1 MQNNLRMGFE
11 YDIAYE
17 DANGVIVNRQKAK
30 NILVNEGI
38 KNFYSAIFNIK
49 SINNTTSLFKTFV
62 YQFIENDYEPQPTD
76 SLNGNNALDLYEC
89 DYNNTL
95 INQGNY
101 IDYYHLIVGGVTVG
115 KDGKSVSLDEGY
127 YKFVGYK
134 RLTGVC
140 IFRPNFKYDQGT
152 FRPTSFSPLYT
163 NKAVLLSAA
172 KFNTPI
178 QVMPGGTIYAR
189 GNFFLNPM

>member
-1 MQNNLRMGFE
+1 MQNNLQMGFE
-11 YDIAYE
+11 YDIKYE
-17 DANGVIVNRQKAK
+17 DANGVIVSRQKAK

-38 KNFYSAIFNIK
+38 KNFYSLLFNIK
-49 SINNTTSLFKTFV
+49 SINGLTTSRKTFV
-62 YQFIENDYEPQPTD
+62 YQFIESDYEPQPTD
-76 SLNGNNALDLYEC
+76 SLNDNNALDLYEC

-101 IDYYHLIVGGVTVG
+101 IQYYPLIVGGVTIT
-115 KDGKSVSLDEGY
+115 KDGKSVSLDEGH

-140 IFRPNFKYDQGT
+140 IFRPNFSYSGGT
-152 FRPTSFSPLYT
+152 FAPSLFSSSYT

-172 KFNTPI
+172 KFNSPI